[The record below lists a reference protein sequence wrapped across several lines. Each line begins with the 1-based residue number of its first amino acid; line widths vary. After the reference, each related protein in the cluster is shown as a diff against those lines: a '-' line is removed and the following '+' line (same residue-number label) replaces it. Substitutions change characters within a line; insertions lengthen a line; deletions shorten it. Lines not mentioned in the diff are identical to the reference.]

1 MKTNNNPTSGKRLAQ
16 LLALCLLAT
25 FSSCDRDG
33 TESVE
38 FGVNVQTPDA
48 VYAGQPVTFEFD
60 GNPDYIA
67 FYSGEKNDRYA
78 NRDRTTLPEVDSLGL
93 SYSAKMQYAENYDY
107 LGDRILRVKG
117 LVSVVGE
124 ERPRVVHCVQH
135 VRYPDAALP
144 AWPADYPQHDSRLV
158 FIVRNFQ
165 RDYVEKAFAM
175 FCDATPCEAPA

>member
-78 NRDRTTLPEVDSLGL
+78 NRDRTTLHTPPRCNMPKIMTIW
-93 SYSAKMQYAENYDY
+93 AT
-107 LGDRILRVKG
+107 
-117 LVSVVGE
+117 VS
-124 ERPRVVHCVQH
+124 C
-135 VRYPDAALP
+135 A
-144 AWPADYPQHDSRLV
+144 S
-158 FIVRNFQ
+158 
-165 RDYVEKAFAM
+165 
-175 FCDATPCEAPA
+175 

>member
-107 LGDRILRVKG
+107 LGDRILRVMISDTYDG
-117 LVSVVGE
+117 SGE
-124 ERPRVVHCVQH
+124 INPEE
-135 VRYPDAALP
+135 
-144 AWPADYPQHDSRLV
+144 WHDLTDRIRLSMK
-158 FIVRNFQ
+158 N
-165 RDYVEKAFAM
+165 
-175 FCDATPCEAPA
+175 T

>member
-107 LGDRILRVKG
+107 LGDRILRVMISDTYDG
-117 LVSVVGE
+117 SGE
-124 ERPRVVHCVQH
+124 INPEEWHDLTEPRI
-135 VRYPDAALP
+135 
-144 AWPADYPQHDSRLV
+144 RLSMKNNPEKCYLGNQYHSQTAV
-158 FIVRNFQ
+158 CRCQSQPIQ
-165 RDYVEKAFAM
+165 R
-175 FCDATPCEAPA
+175 